1 MRYLGSSRKI
11 KAKEAAASPAELIA
25 QPLSASITENLD
37 TLKKLLQ
44 GCSDAVLKEFR
55 FGPAPTTGYLIYFDG
70 LADRKEIEDNL
81 LRTLLL
87 ELNMIPKDGTA
98 LLEGPEM
105 FASLQNRILTLAE
118 LKSLESIEEVCHH
131 IASGDCVILID
142 GWSKGLVAGT
152 RSWEGRKVAS
162 PENEIVIFG
171 PKEGFTE
178 TIRFN
183 TALLRR
189 RLKSTSFKIESM
201 VLGRISKTDVVVCY
215 IENIAP
221 PGLVEEVKKR
231 LSKIDID
238 AVLDT
243 GYISEIIADNRWTIF
258 NQMEYTEK
266 PDRVCGSLLEGRL
279 AIMVDGSPM
288 VLVLPISFPQY
299 IVSPED
305 YYLHFI
311 PASLYRLLRLV
322 AFMMALTLPSLYVA
336 IITYHHEMIPTP
348 LLLTIAATRQGVPF
362 PAFVEALILDLT
374 FELLR
379 EAGLRLPRA
388 VGPAVS
394 IVGALIIGDAAVRAG
409 LVSTPMV
416 VIIAF
421 TGIASFVT
429 PSYNAGTVIRIA
441 RFGFLF
447 AAGALGFL
455 GITIALI
462 LMGLRMVSLTSF
474 GMPYMAPI
482 APFNLQQMGDI
493 IIRRPWFKNRERP
506 FIEGMKNQVRQS
518 VPSEDGG
525 VKKQ

>member
-1 MRYLGSSRKI
+1 MRYLGTSRKT
-11 KAKEAAASPAELIA
+11 KAKESAASPAELIA
-25 QPLSASITENLD
+25 QPLSASIGENID
-37 TLKKLLQ
+37 NLKQLLK
-44 GCSDAVLKEFR
+44 GCSDAVLKEFH
-55 FGPAPTTGYLIYFDG
+55 FGPAPTTGYLLYFDG
-70 LADRKEIEDNL
+70 LADRKEIEEHL
-81 LRTLLL
+81 LKPLLL
-87 ELNMIPKDGTA
+87 ELNMMEKDSGTK
-98 LLEGPEM
+98 LLEGEEVLS
-105 FASLQNRILTLAE
+105 SLQNRILTLAE

-131 IASGDCVILID
+131 ISSGDCVVLVD

-162 PENEIVIFG
+162 PENEVVIFG

-201 VLGRISKTDVVVCY
+201 VLGRISKTDIVICY
-215 IENIAP
+215 IEDIAP
-221 PGLVEEVKKR
+221 PELVKEVKKR
-231 LSKIDID
+231 LGNIDID
-238 AVLDT
+238 AVLDS
-243 GYISEIIADNRWTIF
+243 GYLAESIADSRWTIF
-258 NQMEYTEK
+258 NQIEHTEK
-266 PDRVCGSLLEGRL
+266 PDRVCGSLLEGRV

-288 VLVLPISFPQY
+288 VLILPISFPQY

-305 YYLHFI
+305 YYVHFI
-311 PASLYRLLRLV
+311 PASLFRVLRL
-322 AFMMALTLPSLYVA
+322 ASFFLALLLPSLYVA

-362 PAFVEALILDLT
+362 PAFVEALLLDLT
-374 FELLR
+374 FEMLR

-416 VIIAF
+416 VVIAF

-429 PSYNAGTVIRIA
+429 PSYNAGTIIRIA

-462 LMGLRMVSLTSF
+462 LMGLRMVSLSSF
-474 GMPYMAPI
+474 GLPYMTPI
-482 APFNLQQMGDI
+482 APFNVKHMGDI
-493 IIRRPWFKNRERP
+493 IVRRPWFINRERP
-506 FIEGMKNQVRQS
+506 YLEGMNNQVRQS
-518 VPSEDGG
+518 FPGEEGSD
-525 VKKQ
+525 KQ

>member
-11 KAKEAAASPAELIA
+11 KEKPAPPAELIA
-25 QPLSASITENLD
+25 QPLSASLGENID
-37 TLKKLLQ
+37 NLKKLLQ
-44 GCSDAVLKEFR
+44 GCSDIVFKEFR
-55 FGPAPTTGYLIYFDG
+55 FGSAPIRGYLIYFDG
-70 LADRKEIEDNL
+70 LSDRKEIEDHL
-81 LRTLLL
+81 LKPLLL
-87 ELNMIPKDGTA
+87 EFNMMEKDPTA
-98 LLEGPEM
+98 LLEGPEL
-105 FASLQNRILTLAE
+105 FSSVQDRILTLAD

-131 IASGDCVILID
+131 ISSGDCVFLID
-142 GWSKGLVAGT
+142 GWAKGLVAGT
-152 RSWEGRKVAS
+152 RSWEGRKVVS
-162 PENEIVIFG
+162 PENETVIFG

-183 TALLRR
+183 TVLLRR
-189 RLKSTSFKIESM
+189 RLKSTSFKMESL
-201 VLGRISKTDVVVCY
+201 VLGRISKTDVVICY

-221 PGLVEEVKKR
+221 PELVEEVKKR
-231 LSKIDID
+231 LGKIDID

-243 GYISEIIADNRWTIF
+243 GYLAETIADTRWTIF
-258 NQMEYTEK
+258 NQIEHTEK
-266 PDRVCGSLLEGRL
+266 PDRVCGSLLEGRI

-299 IVSPED
+299 IISPED
-305 YYLHFI
+305 YYVHFI
-311 PASLYRLLRLV
+311 PASLFRMLRV
-322 AFMMALTLPSLYVA
+322 AAFALALMLPSLYVA

-362 PAFVEALILDLT
+362 PAFVEALLLDLT
-374 FELLR
+374 FEMLR

-416 VIIAF
+416 VVIAF

-429 PSYNAGTVIRIA
+429 PSYNAGTIVRIA

-462 LMGLRMVSLTSF
+462 LMGLRMVSLSSF
-474 GMPYMAPI
+474 GLPYMTPI
-482 APFNLQQMGDI
+482 APFNLQHMGDV
-493 IIRRPWFKNRERP
+493 IIRRPWFINRERP
-506 FIEGMKNQVRQS
+506 YIEGMKNQVRQS
-518 VPSEDGG
+518 FPSDDGG
-525 VKKQ
+525 DK

>member
-1 MRYLGSSRKI
+1 MRYLGASRKI
-11 KAKEAAASPAELIA
+11 QEKTAPPSELISG
-25 QPLSASITENLD
+25 PLSPSLGENID

-44 GCSDAVLKEFR
+44 GCSDAVFKEFR
-55 FGPAPTTGYLIYFDG
+55 FGSAPIGGFLLYFDG
-70 LADRKEIEDNL
+70 LADRKEIEEHL
-81 LRTLLL
+81 LKPLLL
-87 ELNMIPKDGTA
+87 ELNMMERDGKA
-98 LLEGPEM
+98 LLEGPEL
-105 FASLQNRILTLAE
+105 FSSLQDRILTLAE

-131 IASGDCVILID
+131 ISSGDCVVLVD

-162 PENEIVIFG
+162 PENEVVIFG

-189 RLKSTSFKIESM
+189 RLKSTSFKMESM
-201 VLGRISKTDVVVCY
+201 LLGRISKTDVVVCY
-215 IENIAP
+215 IENIVP
-221 PGLVEEVKKR
+221 PQLVEEVKKR
-231 LSKIDID
+231 LSKVDID

-243 GYISEIIADNRWTIF
+243 GYLAETIADSRWTIF
-258 NQMEYTEK
+258 NQIEHTEK
-266 PDRVCGSLLEGRL
+266 PDRVCGSLLEGRI

-305 YYLHFI
+305 YYVHFI
-311 PASLYRLLRLV
+311 PASLFRILRLA
-322 AFMMALTLPSLYVA
+322 AFFLALMLPSLYVA

-362 PAFVEALILDLT
+362 PAFVEALLLDLT

-416 VIIAF
+416 VVIAF

-429 PSYNAGTVIRIA
+429 PSYNAGTIIRIA

-462 LMGLRMVSLTSF
+462 LMGLRMVSLSSF
-474 GMPYMAPI
+474 GLPYMTPI

-493 IIRRPWFKNRERP
+493 ILRRPWFINQERP
-506 FIEGMKNQVRQS
+506 YLDGMKNQVRQS
-518 VPSEDGG
+518 FADKDGG
-525 VKKQ
+525 K